1 MSQYKIIFTGPVG
14 VGKTTAIQSISDV
27 PPIKTDAAAGDMTK
41 ARKSETT
48 VAMDYGIMHLDDGE
62 KIHLYGTPGQERF
75 DFMWDILSVGGLGL
89 VLLLDNTCADPFQ
102 DMKFFLDSFA
112 DTSVAIGITQM
123 DLSGTPTVAENQ
135 GNGAQRSDDF

>member
-89 VLLLDNTCADPFQ
+89 RIGEFPCRLLPTKNHHFAALRFPDFQ
-102 DMKFFLDSFA
+102 RL
-112 DTSVAIGITQM
+112 
-123 DLSGTPTVAENQ
+123 
-135 GNGAQRSDDF
+135 

>member
-1 MSQYKIIFTGPVG
+1 LPPERTDQFT
-14 VGKTTAIQSISDV
+14 SDWRISL
-27 PPIKTDAAAGDMTK
+27 
-41 ARKSETT
+41 S
-48 VAMDYGIMHLDDGE
+48 HLDDGE